1 MRTLHAALKEDVA
14 PLDKVF
20 VRSELLSEHGVT
32 KVSFVRDGSRIA
44 IEYDPSIVDSA
55 TLMLIVRR
63 YDVRPEPLAD
73 DSARVL
79 DPSENGGMP

>member
-1 MRTLHAALKEDVA
+1 MRTLHAALKGDVA

-32 KVSFVRDGSRIA
+32 KVSFMPDGNRLA
-44 IEYDPSIVDSA
+44 IEYDPAVVDSA

-63 YDVRPEPLAD
+63 YDVRLEPLAD

-79 DPSENGGMP
+79 DP